1 MTIITFI
8 GKDGKVDHDK
18 IEAFQYNMIIRGL
31 ETEIRTGMKMTSYNF
46 ALWRGRE
53 LLEKYGIKPK
63 RTKKA
68 VLKQL
73 LDNFEVVEQ
82 PDN

>member
-1 MTIITFI
+1 MTTITFI

-18 IEAFQYNMIIRGL
+18 IEAFQFQMIIRVL
-31 ETEIRTGMKMTSYNF
+31 ESEVRTGMKVSSYNF
-46 ALWRGRE
+46 ALWRGQE

-73 LDNFEVVEQ
+73 LDNFEVVVE